1 MLRFMGIDE
10 PEQVRC
16 RIYGAEPSDH
26 EREQEARRLA
36 LLRRMASPE
45 GAIDGEAIDD
55 AVAALKARG
64 WLADMAMVDNPDGPG
79 RLGVW
84 RLNDRGR
91 EALAA
96 YERGESVDAL

>member
-55 AVAALKARG
+55 AVAAGAELVCGGPVEVPGSPGSHISTPARCWARPAG
-64 WLADMAMVDNPDGPG
+64 I
-79 RLGVW
+79 
-84 RLNDRGR
+84 
-91 EALAA
+91 
-96 YERGESVDAL
+96 SC